1 LQTITQEN
9 PKIVAES
16 KGFKFYTEGAAT
28 AAYSYAYNEPDEI
41 SDNEIEDKFDFIED
55 DKLKEILVRDF
66 RELEICRI
74 RGLNK
79 STLVICGSIIEALL
93 IDQILKED
101 NLPLAQE
108 KFNDNIKKKRPDRI
122 DKLPQ
127 EWFFAEI
134 IDVCKNLNLI
144 SDESKKDSWRI
155 NEYRNI
161 IHPMNEIS
169 QNKNISPELA
179 EISYNILLLIIK
191 DISSLEKTG
200 S

>member
-1 LQTITQEN
+1 MLPKINHVN

-16 KGFKFYTEGAAT
+16 KDFKFYSVDAAT
-28 AAYSYAYNEPDEI
+28 AAYSCAYNEPVDI
-41 SDNEIEDKFDFIED
+41 SESEIEDKFDFIED
-55 DKLKEILVRDF
+55 DELKVILIRDF

-93 IDQILKED
+93 IDQILRKD
-101 NLPLAQE
+101 NLIQAQE
-108 KFNDNIKKKRPDRI
+108 IFNENIGQKRPDRI
-122 DKLPQ
+122 DKNPH

-134 IDVCKNLNLI
+134 IDVCKNLDLI

-169 QNKNISPELA
+169 QKKNISSELA
-179 EISYNILLLIIK
+179 QISYNILSLIIK
-191 DISSLEKTG
+191 DVSSL
-200 S
+200 

>member
-1 LQTITQEN
+1 MPIINQTN
-9 PKIVAES
+9 PNIVAES
-16 KGFKFYTEGAAT
+16 KDFKFYTVGAAT
-28 AAYSYAYNEPDEI
+28 AAYSCAYSEPVEI
-41 SDNEIEDKFDFIED
+41 SEHEIEDKFDFIED
-55 DKLKEILVRDF
+55 GKLKEILVRDF

-74 RGLNK
+74 RNLNK

-93 IDQILKED
+93 IDQILKPD
-101 NLPLAQE
+101 NLPQAQE
-108 KFNDNIKKKRPDRI
+108 NFNDNIRKKRPERI
-122 DKLPQ
+122 DKTPQ

-169 QNKNISPELA
+169 QKKNISSELA
-179 EISYNILLLIIK
+179 QISYNILSLIIK
-191 DISSLEKTG
+191 DISSLE
-200 S
+200 